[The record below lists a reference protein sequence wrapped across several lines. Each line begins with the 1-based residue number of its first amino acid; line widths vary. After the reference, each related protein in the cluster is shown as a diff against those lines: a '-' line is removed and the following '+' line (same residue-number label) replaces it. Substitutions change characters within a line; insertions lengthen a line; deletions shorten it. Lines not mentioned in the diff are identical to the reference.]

1 LPGFK
6 RFQSLF
12 RAFTDVFGGM
22 KIAWVGKVRPLQPG
36 RFFAMSNAL
45 TTAAA
50 TVLRQTAD
58 AAPRLG
64 GAGGLGSPGAV
75 AGQFAAM
82 LASLRDGGADGA
94 AETAT
99 TGVSQP
105 FGSVAGSDKSA
116 VGEHKVS
123 LSAVSLLWQDMEQP
137 EAPSPTTVD
146 YESEPAPRPRI
157 EAPADVSMEVVA
169 TSIASGAPTD
179 GRWMATLMATGQV
192 QGMESAAA

>member
-1 LPGFK
+1 
-6 RFQSLF
+6 
-12 RAFTDVFGGM
+12 
-22 KIAWVGKVRPLQPG
+22 
-36 RFFAMSNAL
+36 MSNAL

-58 AAPRLG
+58 AAPRSG

-94 AETAT
+94 AETAAS
-99 TGVSQP
+99 GVSQP
-105 FGSVAGSDKSA
+105 FGSVAASDA
-116 VGEHKVS
+116 GAGGEHKVA

-137 EAPSPTTVD
+137 EAPSPTMID
-146 YESEPAPRPRI
+146 YESEPAPRPRF
-157 EAPADVSMEVVA
+157 EPPADVSMEVVA

-192 QGMESAAA
+192 QGMESAVA